1 MDFEE
6 ILGIEQLDLKA
17 LNDVKGI
24 KNVVINEG
32 SGFDF

>member
-1 MDFEE
+1 MKCFW
-6 ILGIEQLDLKA
+6 GNYGNAAFKA
-17 LNDVKGI
+17 LNDVNGI

>member
-1 MDFEE
+1 MGIFDFF
-6 ILGIEQLDLKA
+6 KKNKNSA
-17 LNDVKGI
+17 PKGI